1 MPGSQYRITIQLDLG
16 GYSFSIYDRNGTQI
30 RQESHPCPVDLS
42 VGELARELNWKAQ
55 AVSVYY
61 TTWKYTLVPV
71 SMYSKDAPEAALR
84 SVRDLN
90 PDDKVLILEM
100 PSRKAIM
107 IFAIPQ
113 KIYYGLTALNKN
125 VKFYPMSYLLIDRI
139 SSITDNN
146 RLLVSFTEGMLHI
159 AAAERD
165 RLLFCSILSI
175 PVCTCS
181 GKCLT
186 RCRTSCASILQEY
199 HSYHENN
206 RGYSERQGDI
216 PSVRIQ
222 GKADDRLRQGRT
234 FQYAG
239 QCL

>member
-1 MPGSQYRITIQLDLG
+1 
-16 GYSFSIYDRNGTQI
+16 
-30 RQESHPCPVDLS
+30 
-42 VGELARELNWKAQ
+42 
-55 AVSVYY
+55 
-61 TTWKYTLVPV
+61 
-71 SMYSKDAPEAALR
+71 MYSKDAPEAALR

-165 RLLFCSILSI
+165 RLLFANSF
-175 PVCTCS
+175 P
-181 GKCLT
+181 
-186 RCRTSCASILQEY
+186 A
-199 HSYHENN
+199 
-206 RGYSERQGDI
+206 GDI
-216 PSVRIQ
+216 ATAEYFIFSVTKEVMFNPEHTCLHIF
-222 GKADDRLRQGRT
+222 GKVSDKVRDELCKYFARLA
-234 FQYAG
+234 FIS
-239 QCL
+239 

>member
-30 RQESHPCPVDLS
+30 RQGSHPCPVDLS

-165 RLLFCSILSI
+165 RLLFANSF
-175 PVCTCS
+175 P
-181 GKCLT
+181 
-186 RCRTSCASILQEY
+186 A
-199 HSYHENN
+199 
-206 RGYSERQGDI
+206 GDI
-216 PSVRIQ
+216 ATAEYFIFSVTKEVMFNPEHTRLHMF
-222 GKADDRLRQGRT
+222 GKVPDKVQDELCKY
-234 FQYAG
+234 FAG
-239 QCL
+239 ISFIS

>member
-159 AAAERD
+159 AAAD
-165 RLLFCSILSI
+165 LLFANSF
-175 PVCTCS
+175 P
-181 GKCLT
+181 
-186 RCRTSCASILQEY
+186 A
-199 HSYHENN
+199 
-206 RGYSERQGDI
+206 GDI
-216 PSVRIQ
+216 ATAEYFIFSVTKEVMFNPEHTRLHMF
-222 GKADDRLRQGRT
+222 GKVPDKVQDELCKY
-234 FQYAG
+234 FAG
-239 QCL
+239 ISFIS

>member
-165 RLLFCSILSI
+165 RLLFANSF
-175 PVCTCS
+175 P
-181 GKCLT
+181 
-186 RCRTSCASILQEY
+186 A
-199 HSYHENN
+199 
-206 RGYSERQGDI
+206 GDI
-216 PSVRIQ
+216 ATAEYFIFSVTKEVMFNPEHTRLHMF
-222 GKADDRLRQGRT
+222 GKVPDKVQDELCKY
-234 FQYAG
+234 FAG
-239 QCL
+239 ISFIS